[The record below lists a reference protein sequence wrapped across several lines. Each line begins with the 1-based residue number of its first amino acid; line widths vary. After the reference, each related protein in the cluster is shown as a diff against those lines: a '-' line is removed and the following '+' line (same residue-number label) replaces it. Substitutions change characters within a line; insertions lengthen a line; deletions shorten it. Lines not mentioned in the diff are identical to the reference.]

1 MTLEAPLDA
10 RPVAVPVN
18 SLLISPI
25 LPTLLKLA
33 VPNIVAMFGTTLVAV
48 AETSYIGRLGIE
60 PLAAIAL
67 VFPFVMLTQMMSA
80 GAMGGGVSS
89 AISRAIGAGDRD
101 RAATLALHAV
111 MIGLLGGLFFT
122 AMMLLF
128 GPQFFMLLGGRGGVL
143 EQALQYS
150 QVLFSGAVSIWLVN
164 TLSSVLRGTG
174 DMRLPSATLIG
185 VALVQIVAGGA
196 LGLGL
201 AGLPRLGMRGVAA
214 GQLIAFSLG
223 AMFLAW
229 ILASGRS
236 RLRLDFR
243 AFKFQR
249 AMFVDILK
257 VGAISCVAPLQ
268 SVLTI
273 LIFTRILAGF
283 GTATLA
289 GYGMGSRLEFLLT
302 PIAFA
307 FGVASVPMV
316 GMAIGAG
323 LVARARKVAWTA
335 GIASGLTVGLIGVI
349 VAVQP
354 VLWVSL
360 FTRRSRR
367 HRRRLF
373 LFRLGGAGIRD
384 FSGWAP
390 ACISPR
396 RVRQRSA
403 ARCWPEPDVCCWSPW
418 AAGGW
423 CRSTRRPGP
432 CSPWSAPRWCCSA
445 SAWPCPSASRAGA
458 NEFATRAAAGI
469 AQLPIFAMQARFRG
483 ETHGVPIR
491 PSSLQ
496 FWRHFSARLPR
507 TRGPAL
513 TASG

>member
-1 MTLEAPLDA
+1 MTIDAPLDA

-18 SLLISPI
+18 SLLTSAI

-33 VPNIVAMFGTTLVAV
+33 VPNIVAMFGSTLVAV

-89 AISRAIGAGDRD
+89 AISRALGAGDRG
-101 RAATLALHAV
+101 RAASLALHAAI
-111 MIGLLGGLFFT
+111 IGVCGGVFFT
-122 AMMLLF
+122 VTMLLF
-128 GPQFFMLLGGRGGVL
+128 GRQFFILLGGRGGVL

-185 VALVQIVAGGA
+185 AAIVQVVAGGA

-201 AGLPRLGMRGVAA
+201 AGLPQLGMRGVAA

-223 AMFLAW
+223 AIFLAW
-229 ILASGRS
+229 VLVSGRS
-236 RLRLDFR
+236 RLTLDFR
-243 AFKFQR
+243 AFAFQR

-268 SVLTI
+268 SVLSI
-273 LIFTRILAGF
+273 LIFTKILAGF

-307 FGVASVPMV
+307 FGVASLPMV
-316 GMAIGAG
+316 GMAVGAG
-323 LVARARKVAWTA
+323 LVTRARKVAWTA
-335 GIASGLTVGLIGVI
+335 GAAAGLTVGLIGLI
-349 VAVQP
+349 VALEP

-360 FTRRSRR
+360 FTADPGVTAAAYSYFAWAGPAFGFFGLGTCLYFASQGAAKVGGPVLAGTG
-367 HRRRLF
+367 RL
-373 LFRLGGAGIRD
+373 LLVALGGWWLVSID
-384 FSGWAP
+384 AP
-390 ACISPR
+390 AWTLFALVGAAMVLFGLGVAAS
-396 RVRQRSA
+396 VRL
-403 ARCWPEPDVCCWSPW
+403 
-418 AAGGW
+418 
-423 CRSTRRPGP
+423 TRWGK
-432 CSPWSAPRWCCSA
+432 
-445 SAWPCPSASRAGA
+445 
-458 NEFATRAAAGI
+458 
-469 AQLPIFAMQARFRG
+469 
-483 ETHGVPIR
+483 
-491 PSSLQ
+491 
-496 FWRHFSARLPR
+496 
-507 TRGPAL
+507 
-513 TASG
+513 